1 LTDKEIY
8 RELCEEEPSIPLFS
22 QAWWMDA
29 VCLGMEWNVFL
40 LKEND
45 GSIIASM
52 PFLLKKRWGLKYI
65 CQPYLTQT
73 NGIWIKPTEEKN
85 ECKRLDFEKK
95 VFDYFIEKIET
106 LKLNFFEQN
115 FHHRITNWLPFH
127 WKGYQQTTRYTYR
140 ITDLSDLEKVREHF
154 SDAKKRHI
162 KKAEK
167 TLHVDDS
174 LSPEAF
180 YDFCCMTY
188 KKKNDH
194 NIVPKEIVISC
205 VNAAKKKQ
213 KGKVIAIR
221 DAENR
226 IHSVL
231 FVVWDKETAYYLIP
245 ATDPDYKTSGASSL
259 IVWEAIKIAKN
270 EANVRVFDFEG
281 SMEEN
286 IEKSYRQYGSTQT
299 PYFRIKKIKFWR

>member
-1 LTDKEIY
+1 MTDKEIY

-115 FHHRITNWLPFH
+115 FHHR
-127 WKGYQQTTRYTYR
+127 
-140 ITDLSDLEKVREHF
+140 
-154 SDAKKRHI
+154 
-162 KKAEK
+162 
-167 TLHVDDS
+167 
-174 LSPEAF
+174 
-180 YDFCCMTY
+180 
-188 KKKNDH
+188 
-194 NIVPKEIVISC
+194 
-205 VNAAKKKQ
+205 
-213 KGKVIAIR
+213 
-221 DAENR
+221 
-226 IHSVL
+226 
-231 FVVWDKETAYYLIP
+231 
-245 ATDPDYKTSGASSL
+245 
-259 IVWEAIKIAKN
+259 
-270 EANVRVFDFEG
+270 
-281 SMEEN
+281 
-286 IEKSYRQYGSTQT
+286 
-299 PYFRIKKIKFWR
+299 